1 MYLVRTDIRV
11 RGDHHAGFEAGQ
23 AKLGEAAKSL
33 PGALGATLLH
43 SYSHP
48 NMYTVT
54 ARYQNVEAAWGLY
67 KSDAF
72 ASYLKSSPP
81 GAVTV
86 LQNEGY
92 ESVFEVTAEG
102 VQPGSATCEVLVD
115 RQVNAGATAAFERSR
130 REWFELR
137 KKHVKGFLSSRL
149 RVSGGTSG
157 KYLIIHIYTD
167 VEAARAANATPE
179 IRAWLQEHPNSLYSD
194 APAVFE
200 SYKIVHL
207 IGA

>member
-1 MYLVRTDIRV
+1 MYLVRTDVRV
-11 RGDHHAGFEAGQ
+11 RGDFHAGFEAGQ
-23 AKLGEAAKSL
+23 AKLGEGAKSV
-33 PGALGATLLH
+33 PGFLGATLLH

-48 NMYTVT
+48 NKYTVT
-54 ARYQNVEAAWGLY
+54 ARSQNVEAAWGVY

-72 ASYLKSSPP
+72 ATWLKSNPP

-92 ESVFEVTAEG
+92 ESVFEVTTDGA
-102 VQPGSATCEVLVD
+102 QPGSATCETLVD
-115 RQVNAGATAAFERSR
+115 RQVNPGAAGAFERSR

-137 KKHVKGFLSSRL
+137 KKHVKGFVSSRL
-149 RVSGGTSG
+149 RVSGGTPG

-167 VEAARAANATPE
+167 VEAARAANSAPE
-179 IRAWLQEHPNSLYSD
+179 LRAWLQDHPNSLYSD